1 MIIYLLR
8 RLVQIPLLWL
18 GIVIFTFFL
27 IHAAPGDPILLLA
40 GEYGNQAYYD
50 EMRAKYGLDR
60 PLPEQLG
67 RYVRAVMAGDFGY
80 SFKYG
85 QPVLSL
91 IMSRAPATLLLMGTA
106 FSLSLVMGIGLGVLA
121 AWRPYSLSD
130 FIINVVA
137 LTGYCL
143 PVFWL
148 AQLAIIYLAL
158 HLGWFPVQGMSS
170 ARMKLA
176 GWPLALDIGRHLA
189 LPALVLATQQVALI
203 TRLTRAAM
211 IENLVQPYI
220 LAARA
225 RGVAAWAV
233 LLRHSL
239 RNALLPV
246 VTIVG
251 GRIGFLLAGA
261 VLTET
266 VFAWPG
272 LGRLL
277 LDATQAR
284 DYPLLMGLFML
295 ISAAVIG
302 ANLVTDMTYTV
313 LDPRVDF
320 SRVDSQ

>member
-1 MIIYLLR
+1 MISYLFR
-8 RLVQIPLLWL
+8 RLIQVPLLWL
-18 GIVIFTFFL
+18 GIVVFTFFL
-27 IHAAPGDPILLLA
+27 IRAAPGDPIVYLA

-67 RYVRAVMAGDFGY
+67 RYLRAVAAGDFGY

-85 QPVLSL
+85 QPVLAL
-91 IMSRAPATLLLMGTA
+91 ILSRAPATLLLTGTA
-106 FSLSLVMGIGLGVLA
+106 FCLSLLAGMALGVVA

-130 FIINVVA
+130 FSINVAA
-137 LTGYCL
+137 LTGYSL

-170 ARMKLA
+170 ARVKLA

-189 LPALVLATQQVALI
+189 LPAMVLATQQVALI

-211 IENLVQPYI
+211 IENLVQPYV

-225 RGVAAWAV
+225 RGMGTWAV

-277 LDATQAR
+277 LDAALAR

-302 ANLVTDMTYTV
+302 ANLATDITYTL

-320 SRVDSQ
+320 SRVDS

>member
-1 MIIYLLR
+1 MISYLLR
-8 RLVQIPLLWL
+8 RLLQIPPLWL
-18 GIVIFTFFL
+18 SIVIFAFFL
-27 IHAAPGDPILLLA
+27 IHAAPGDPIVLLA

-67 RYVRAVMAGDFGY
+67 RYLRAVVSGDFGY

-85 QPVLSL
+85 QPVLAIIL
-91 IMSRAPATLLLMGTA
+91 SRAPATLLLMGTA
-106 FSLSLVMGIGLGVLA
+106 FGLSLVVGIALGVLA
-121 AWRPYSLSD
+121 AWRPYSYGD
-130 FIINVVA
+130 FAINVVA
-137 LTGYCL
+137 LTGYSL

-158 HLGWFPVQGMSS
+158 HLGWFPVQGMSG

-189 LPALVLATQQVALI
+189 LPAMVLATQQVALI

-211 IENLVQPYI
+211 IENAVQPYI

-225 RGVAAWAV
+225 RGVGVWAL

-251 GRIGFLLAGA
+251 SRIGFLLAGA

-277 LDATQAR
+277 LDAAQAR

-302 ANLVTDMTYTV
+302 ANLMTDIAYTL